1 MPDVAVVEVPC
12 PLCCYMQ
19 PVAESQILKCVGC
32 GASGFA
38 CCMVAHGE
46 GAICPTCLELI
57 ENPEPLPEVID
68 AEGQEMFDYAEGEPC
83 ESS

>member
-1 MPDVAVVEVPC
+1 MPDVAVEKVPC
-12 PLCCYMQ
+12 PRCEHPQ
-19 PVAESQILKCVGC
+19 PVAESQILKCVVC
-32 GASGFA
+32 GDGGFA

-46 GAICPTCLELI
+46 GAICPGCLELG
-57 ENPEPLPEVID
+57 ENPEPLPEVAD